1 MPKQGVVEQAVIGSP
16 LQGRRYSGCEL
27 LATSQHSRR
36 PVVDSQRSVIYSQ
49 STYHAAKMAWLL
61 TAADWLT
68 VKWQFRYSSRQ
79 EKDDRAVSEGAESQ
93 GDYVALSHVIVH

>member
-1 MPKQGVVEQAVIGSP
+1 MRGLFPPLWPQTIEISSSRGRVVKASDSKSDS
-16 LQGRRYSGCEL
+16 LWEL
-27 LATSQHSRR
+27 
-36 PVVDSQRSVIYSQ
+36 DSQRSVIYSQ
-49 STYHAAKMAWLL
+49 FTYHAAKMAWLL

>member
-1 MPKQGVVEQAVIGSP
+1 MPKQGVVKPVIGYP

-27 LATSQHSRR
+27 LATSI
-36 PVVDSQRSVIYSQ
+36 PGLIVLQRSVIYSQ
-49 STYHAAKMAWLL
+49 STYYAAKTAWLL

-79 EKDDRAVSEGAESQ
+79 EKDDRAVSEGAERQ
-93 GDYVALSHVIVH
+93 GDYMALSHVIVH